1 VRPLANRLTGAHA
14 STVAAML
21 RSWSPAPGRSH
32 SSLHIAYVAVMIH
45 LMRGAGERLDCPSP
59 SLLPA
64 PRANVADEL
73 AVSAG
78 RLKLLSPVLPAGFA
92 GTFAPGSPAST
103 MLEARSLTALRLGA
117 AGRQLRFVHVETS
130 RRIGAGRALYPCV
143 RSGRRAHG
151 SGPFRTPWRAPPEDG
166 YGGKR
171 WTLLGRR
178 PLCGK
183 NVLPERRPHSG
194 PLIWAS
200 IRQTTS

>member
-1 VRPLANRLTGAHA
+1 VRVRPLANRLPGADA
-14 STVAAML
+14 LTAAAML
-21 RSWSPAPGRSH
+21 RSWRPAPGRSH

-45 LMRGAGERLDCPSP
+45 LIRGAGERLECPSS
-59 SLLPA
+59 SLLPRS
-64 PRANVADEL
+64 RANFADDL
-73 AVSAG
+73 PDDLPASAC
-78 RLKLLSPVLPAGFA
+78 RLKPLSPVLSAGFA

-103 MLEARSLTALRLGA
+103 MLEPKSLTALRLGA

-130 RRIGAGRALYPCV
+130 RRIGAGRAPYPCV

-178 PLCGK
+178 PPLWQDRFGRTQAT
-183 NVLPERRPHSG
+183 LR
-194 PLIWAS
+194 PLI
-200 IRQTTS
+200 

>member
-1 VRPLANRLTGAHA
+1 LANRLEGAHA
-14 STVAAML
+14 PTAAGTL
-21 RSWSPAPGRSH
+21 WSWRPAPGRSH

-45 LMRGAGERLDCPSP
+45 LMRGAGARVFDCPSS
-59 SLLPA
+59 SLLPGA
-64 PRANVADEL
+64 RANFADDL
-73 AVSAG
+73 AASAC
-78 RLKLLSPVLPAGFA
+78 RSKFLSPVLCAGFA

-130 RRIGAGRALYPCV
+130 RRISAGRAPYPSV
-143 RSGRRAHG
+143 RSGRRAHS

-171 WTLLGRR
+171 WTLLGPR

-194 PLIWAS
+194 P
-200 IRQTTS
+200 